1 MLINGTNIN
10 TFFSPATGVQ
20 RKAAMTPA
28 AQSLFTKRFDTFEL
42 SNFFKKFSNAD
53 ENKSQVSEIR
63 EMLAKTENDNAK
75 TMADG
80 ITGYAYM
87 EISLVREAMKTETD
101 IAKFN
106 YYSEEKAYYQSLLD
120 EADGVEMSA
129 RRTAMYDD
137 YEYICKD
144 NESVDREKA
153 VQALVN
159 VQSRIDG
166 LINDTQETGYSRTDI
181 QTYNKCA
188 NSFAKAFSVDNSKV
202 ALSEDNYNKLFGKIE
217 AAEENYIQKCSEKAS
232 SLWKCYDTLKEQM
245 NKSIEKMRSESGG
258 EERTKA
264 IKSAFSQAYGNS
276 LADIMDLISEMQLT
290 AEADIR

>member
-1 MLINGTNIN
+1 MIINGANIS
-10 TFFSPATGVQ
+10 TFFTSATGVKG
-20 RKAAMTPA
+20 KAAASTA
-28 AQSLFTKRFDTFEL
+28 AKNLFTRRFDTFEL

-53 ENKSQVSEIR
+53 ENKSQTAEIQK
-63 EMLAKTENDNAK
+63 MLAKTENDNAK

-87 EISLVREAMKTETD
+87 EISLVREAMKTETNL
-101 IAKFN
+101 AKFN

-120 EADGVEMSA
+120 EPNGV

-153 VQALVN
+153 AQALAN
-159 VQSRIDG
+159 VQSRIDS
-166 LINDTQETGYSRTDI
+166 LINDTHETGYSKTDI

-188 NSFAKAFSVDNSKV
+188 SSFAKAFGVDNSKV

-217 AAEENYIQKCSEKAS
+217 ATEENYIQKYSEKAS
-232 SLWKCYDTLKEQM
+232 SLWKCYDNLKEQM

-264 IKSAFSQAYGNS
+264 VKNAFSQAYGNS
-276 LADIMDLISEMQLT
+276 FADIMDLIDELQT
-290 AEADIR
+290 VTEEGCRRV